1 MMTVM
6 NGQARDAGLPPAA
19 RPMPQFAVPVH
30 QAGPASSR
38 APQEKK
44 SSPSRT
50 VHGDAVIRVLA
61 AVVVVAVAAFAAVV
75 SYSHIFDLG
84 VHHGQSGTAARLLP
98 LSVDGL
104 IAAASL
110 VMLHAARNQLPV
122 PWLARICLAGGV
134 GATVAANVAYGLP
147 FGWLAAVVSAWPAV
161 AFVGSVEM
169 AVRFVRDARHFTA
182 GGDRTSDSD
191 RSTDHDSDKGHR
203 RPDSEAGTGKPQPGR
218 QRQRPKPPSANDRVR
233 DILRRDP
240 GLPKADV
247 AKRAGVSVRTV
258 ERVMGD
264 TGSAA

>member
-1 MMTVM
+1 MMAVM
-6 NGQARDAGLPPAA
+6 NGQARDVGVRPAA
-19 RPMPQFAVPVH
+19 PPMPQFAVPVH
-30 QAGPASSR
+30 QAGPASSL
-38 APQEKK
+38 APHGKK
-44 SSPSRT
+44 SLPSRT
-50 VHGDAVIRVLA
+50 AGGDAVIRVLA
-61 AVVVVAVAAFAAVV
+61 AVVVVGVAAFAAVV

-169 AVRFVRDARHFTA
+169 AVRFVRDGRHFAA

-191 RSTDHDSDKGHR
+191 RGTDDDSDQGHG
-203 RPDSEAGTGKPQPGR
+203 RPDAGTGKSQPGR

-240 GLPKADV
+240 GLPKGEV
-247 AKRAGVSVRTV
+247 ANRAGVSVRTV

-264 TGSAA
+264 TSSAV